1 MPEEGR
7 ISPRTLTQISAEA
20 ALHPPHADEQ
30 SSPEKQKPKH
40 AFVFLSVGLGYC
52 QVPHHQGSWQAG
64 KPVGVA
70 VQTQSH
76 VLVELLLVKGRSAW
90 VPVRPLTDWMDET
103 PRPRDGN

>member
-40 AFVFLSVGLGYC
+40 AFVFLSVGLRILPSATSSGELAGREACRSCGPDPKPRACRTPSC
-52 QVPHHQGSWQAG
+52 QREISVGSCQAF
-64 KPVGVA
+64 
-70 VQTQSH
+70 
-76 VLVELLLVKGRSAW
+76 
-90 VPVRPLTDWMDET
+90 
-103 PRPRDGN
+103 N